1 VPGESV
7 SAPLGERTSICAA
20 KRKSS
25 SALSLGIFETLSF
38 SASFSSSLS
47 TPSPVAI
54 LFTVTPRFR
63 TLLVRFFLAR
73 QLPEVY
79 STGLVI

>member
-1 VPGESV
+1 MLGESV

-20 KRKSS
+20 RRKSS

-54 LFTVTPRFR
+54 LFTVTPPFQNS
-63 TLLVRFFLAR
+63 VGSIFLAR